1 MTDKE
6 DKDVVVNLFKNA
18 NPKIMS
24 KDLAAQTPK
33 EEYQKMVLDSLE
45 TIKKDIDALKATGMI
60 TILMDDEIFESRYTN
75 QDGLVRLPINSMETG
90 EVLVTVTKKN
100 HYPYTSSFQ
109 LYDSGVAVGP
119 SYTPF

>member
-45 TIKKDIDALKATGMI
+45 TIKKDIDDLP
-60 TILMDDEIFESRYTN
+60 F
-75 QDGLVRLPINSMETG
+75 LVSHG
-90 EVLVTVTKKN
+90 SVKKCYN
-100 HYPYTSSFQ
+100 
-109 LYDSGVAVGP
+109 G
-119 SYTPF
+119 